1 MIDIKEGRFHM
12 IFRSALE
19 VANAWIRAY
28 YLDQKIDA
36 TLDCVTDD
44 IQWIGIEFDYNTI
57 GKNELRR
64 LFEFKTMFFPDSYIM
79 KTQSMVWQELN
90 DNTKMCFIKGYAI
103 SEKEFIPSVNIYA
116 TLCCVC
122 EEKRWLISTIHITH
136 TKIVKD
142 EQEKNSKLQGALEDA
157 RQASYAKTEFL
168 SRISHDMRTPMNG
181 ILGIAELSK
190 EIDNPI
196 ILHEYMEKIKISG
209 EYLLALLNDTLD
221 FQKIESG
228 QMVLD
233 PKVVTMKEVLENVK
247 NMTQRSAEEQNIKL
261 EIILDEEENN
271 CCIRADVMRLKQIF
285 MNLISNAIKFTPTG
299 GKVEILGEAKKEN
312 DSKIQYKF
320 MISDTGIGMSE
331 DFLAN
336 RIFLPFS
343 QEYSE
348 SVSRQLGSGLGLSIV
363 KQLVEL
369 MDGTIEVESQLG
381 VGSKFMV
388 SLEFAK
394 VKDSIEEE
402 TTALGEI
409 KVDNLAGK
417 KILLVEDHP
426 LNGEVA
432 IKLLEKVN
440 CKVTW
445 IRNGKECVELWKNS
459 PPNQYDLI
467 LMDIRMPV
475 MDGLEATREIRN
487 MEREDAK
494 EIPIVAMTA
503 NAYVDDM
510 KESFLAGMNEHIT
523 KPFRPKKM
531 YQVLSKVL
539 EKSRVYKLI

>member
-1 MIDIKEGRFHM
+1 MVFQ
-12 IFRSALE
+12 SALE
-19 VANAWIRAY
+19 VANAWIKAY
-28 YLDQKIDA
+28 YLDQKMDA
-36 TLDCVTDD
+36 TLDCMTDD

-57 GKNELRR
+57 GKNELKR
-64 LFEFKTMFFPDSYIM
+64 LFESKTMFFPDSYIM

-90 DNTKMCFIKGYAI
+90 DNTKMCFIKGYGI
-103 SEKEFIPSVNIYA
+103 SEKEFLPRMNIYA
-116 TLCCVC
+116 TLCCVH
-122 EEKRWLISTIHITH
+122 EGKSWLISTIHITH
-136 TKIVKD
+136 TKIMKE

-190 EIDNPI
+190 EVDNPV
-196 ILHEYMEKIKISG
+196 ILHEYIEKIKSSG

-247 NMTQRSAEEQNIKL
+247 NMTQRSAEEQNIEL
-261 EIILDEEENN
+261 QMILDKKEDI
-271 CCIRADVMRLKQIF
+271 CYIRADVMRLKQIF
-285 MNLISNAIKFTPTG
+285 MNLISNAIKFTPSG
-299 GKVEILGEAKKEN
+299 GKVEVLGECKKEN
-312 DSKIQYKF
+312 DFNIQYKV
-320 MISDTGIGMSE
+320 MISDNGIGMSE
-331 DFLAN
+331 DFLTN

-348 SVSRQLGSGLGLSIV
+348 SVSRQMGSGLGLSIV
-363 KQLVEL
+363 KQLIEL
-369 MDGTIEVESQLG
+369 MDGTIEVESELG
-381 VGSKFMV
+381 AGSKFTV
-388 SLEFAK
+388 YLEFPK
-394 VKDSIEEE
+394 VKDSLEEE
-402 TTALGEI
+402 VIELEEI
-409 KVDNLAGK
+409 KVDNLTGK
-417 KILLVEDHP
+417 KILLAEDHP
-426 LNGEVA
+426 LNAEVA
-432 IKLLEKVN
+432 IKLLEKVK
-440 CKVTW
+440 CQVTW